1 MAIKKEKKST
11 PTVAKSQITA
21 ELLQQINESGA
32 LPKTKLN
39 KEFSVWVRVLLQ
51 NWRQGTVACKDRGE
65 VTSRSNKKPWK
76 QKGTGRAR
84 AGSPRSPLWRGGGV
98 SFGPQE
104 RTRVLSMQSNKK
116 KQVLLSMMANLLN
129 NDRVV
134 FADWQLEGD
143 RPKTSLAAAALKGAG
158 INKNRVILLLSP
170 QDQVTYTSFINIPNV
185 NIVFFDQVNAYN
197 LAHGERV
204 LVLNKDLNQFKD
216 MVSKWS

>member
-11 PTVAKSQITA
+11 PAAVRSQITT

-32 LPKTKLN
+32 LPTTKLN

-104 RTRVLSMQSNKK
+104 RTRILSMQSKKK
-116 KQVLLSMMANLLN
+116 KQVLLSMMAHLLTN
-129 NDRVV
+129 NKVIIAESLLDT
-134 FADWQLEGD
+134 DK
-143 RPKTSLAAAALKGAG
+143 PKTAWAANTLKNVG
-158 INKNRVILLLSP
+158 ITDNRVTLLLSA
-170 QDQVTYTSFINIPNV
+170 QDQITYASFVNIPNV
-185 NIVFFDQVNAYN
+185 DIVFFDHVNAYN
-197 LAHGERV
+197 LARGERV
-204 LVLNKDLNQFKD
+204 LVLSKDINQFKE